1 MSTTKQTGGFEQP
14 AKAIIHLDM
23 DAFFPAVEVLDD
35 PTLRGLPV
43 IVGGTS
49 NRGVVSSASYEARKF
64 GVHSSMPI
72 VEARRRCPYGI
83 FLPVRMQRYKEISR
97 AIFAIFKRYTPLVE
111 PLSIDEAFLDV
122 SGSMRLF
129 GTPPEIAASI
139 KRDVQKE
146 LNLTVSAGVATN
158 KSIAKIASDYQKP
171 DGLTVVKPGT
181 EQQFLNPLPIERLW
195 GAGPTTCK
203 SLRLLGVTTIGDL
216 ARLSPTLLTAKFGK
230 QGTAMHRLACGIDKR
245 AVETAQ
251 GLKSIGNEETFD
263 RDVLDSTVA
272 KQELLALATKVGGRL
287 RHAGSVGRTISLK
300 VKYNDFKQI
309 TRSITLT
316 NPIDD
321 GGVIYRSCCSLLEK
335 TEVGRRP
342 VRLLG
347 VTVSNLCDPTAPQ
360 QQSLFDNHESAEKT
374 GRLNQAVDQIQDTYG
389 EGTIMPGTL
398 LKNKD

>member
-1 MSTTKQTGGFEQP
+1 MSTTKQTDGFGQA

-35 PTLRGLPV
+35 PTLRGKCV

-49 NRGVVSSASYEARKF
+49 NRGVVASASYEARTV
-64 GVHSSMPI
+64 GIHSAMSI
-72 VEARRRCPYGI
+72 VEARRRCPDGV
-83 FLPVRMQRYKEISR
+83 FLPVRMGRYKEISR
-97 AIFAIFKRYTPLVE
+97 TVFAIFKRYTPLVE

-129 GTPPEIAASI
+129 GSPPEIASAI
-139 KRDVQKE
+139 KRDVLRE
-146 LNLTVSAGVATN
+146 LNLSVSAGVATN

-216 ARLSPTLLTAKFGK
+216 ARLSPALLTAKFGK
-230 QGTAMHRLACGIDKR
+230 QGETMHRLARGIDKR
-245 AVETAQ
+245 AVENAQ
-251 GLKSIGNEETFD
+251 GLKSVGNEETFD
-263 RDVLDSTVA
+263 RDVLDIDVA
-272 KQELLALATKVGGRL
+272 KQELLALTTKVGGRL
-287 RHAGSVGRTISLK
+287 RHAGIVGRTISLK

-309 TRSITLT
+309 TRSTTLT
-316 NPIDD
+316 NPVDD
-321 GGVIYRSCCSLLEK
+321 GGIIYRTCCSLLEK
-335 TEVGRRP
+335 TEVGSRP

-347 VTVSNLCDPTAPQ
+347 ITVSNLCDPGSPQ
-360 QQSLFDNHESAEKT
+360 QQGLFDDIAGNEKT
-374 GRLNQAVDQIQDTYG
+374 GRLNQAIDNIQDTFG
-389 EGTIMPGTL
+389 EGTILPGTL
-398 LKNKD
+398 LKKS